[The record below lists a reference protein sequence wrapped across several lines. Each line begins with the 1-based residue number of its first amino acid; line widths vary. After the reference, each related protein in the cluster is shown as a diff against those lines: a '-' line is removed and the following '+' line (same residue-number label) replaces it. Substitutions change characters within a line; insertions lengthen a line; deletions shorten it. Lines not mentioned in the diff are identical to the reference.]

1 MEVASPLPF
10 PHGQSGSKR
19 RFAFSPGLDT
29 TAIGVDSTQ
38 DLNMDD
44 ASTCHQPLFKRRRR
58 QSHESNVAA
67 GSSSGISAF
76 PTFASPAFAALGTPQ
91 TKSGG
96 YHTKRSRTEA
106 SDGGNVGI
114 RSPSPAQQ
122 KIIADLQRLVDHQA
136 TEIERLKAEKNAV
149 ESAASE
155 LKSSH
160 DKAVNENRILKKAVT
175 IQQERQKQASSEI
188 ESARGFRAEAEDRI
202 RKLEQMNLTLRYHL
216 QAQQPAIGN
225 DFMGS
230 RPPDVY

>member
-1 MEVASPLPF
+1 M
-10 PHGQSGSKR
+10 
-19 RFAFSPGLDT
+19 
-29 TAIGVDSTQ
+29 VDS
-38 DLNMDD
+38 D
-44 ASTCHQPLFKRRRR
+44 RR
-58 QSHESNVAA
+58 
-67 GSSSGISAF
+67 AF
-76 PTFASPAFAALGTPQ
+76 GTPHTLTGSLVLSPNSCTDSHLQ
-91 TKSGG
+91 PSPVLYRPCLSYALISIPHFVAG

>member
-1 MEVASPLPF
+1 MNALCFFRCHSILPARPPVLLPFAIQFALTMEVASPLPF

-96 YHTKRSRTEA
+96 EFI
-106 SDGGNVGI
+106 V
-114 RSPSPAQQ
+114 
-122 KIIADLQRLVDHQA
+122 
-136 TEIERLKAEKNAV
+136 ERLF
-149 ESAASE
+149 
-155 LKSSH
+155 L
-160 DKAVNENRILKKAVT
+160 
-175 IQQERQKQASSEI
+175 
-188 ESARGFRAEAEDRI
+188 
-202 RKLEQMNLTLRYHL
+202 
-216 QAQQPAIGN
+216 
-225 DFMGS
+225 
-230 RPPDVY
+230 